1 MNNTKIVLA
10 FERIRSSASPRDFLL
25 LTFAAVLQAVNFNL
39 FLAPTDVA
47 PGGVSGL
54 ALIINSFLGTPLGM
68 TQFLRSIPRIILG
81 FSQLG
86 RANFLIRTLWVSLI
100 YAFGVDFLAQ
110 WMPAQGITPDLVL
123 NALFGGVIGGI
134 ASGLAFR
141 GRGTFAGTGIIS
153 RIIQLRTSLPI
164 TQLYM
169 IIDGG
174 IILALGAVF
183 GWENALYALVML
195 FVWGLA
201 TDYALEGPSVIR
213 TVHIITDY
221 PNAVSNMLITR
232 MGIGVTSWTGQGMYT
247 QAEHSVL
254 YCTISRADVETI
266 KNLVMEAD
274 EDAFVAIGQGHS
286 ASGGVWRAHKLRKD
300 KRAKPVPTK
309 DSED

>member
-1 MNNTKIVLA
+1 MSKTKITFA
-10 FERIRSSASPRDFLL
+10 FQRVRASASPRDFLL
-25 LTFAAVLQAVNFNL
+25 LTLAAVLQAINFNL
-39 FLAPTDVA
+39 FLAPADIA

-54 ALIINSFLGTPLGM
+54 ALIINNFFGTPLGL
-68 TQFLRSIPRIILG
+68 TQFFLSIPLIILG

-100 YAFGVDFLAQ
+100 YAFGVDFLAR
-110 WMPAQGITPDLVL
+110 WMPAQGITPDLLL

-153 RIIQLRTSLPI
+153 RIVQLRTGLPI

-174 IILALGAVF
+174 IIVLIGAVF

-201 TDYALEGPSVIR
+201 TDYTLEGPSVIR
-213 TVHIITDY
+213 TVHIITDS
-221 PNAVSNMLITR
+221 PDAVSDTLITR
-232 MGIGVTSWTGQGMYT
+232 MGIGVTSWSGQGMYT
-247 QAEHSVL
+247 KEQHSIL

-266 KNLVMEAD
+266 KSLVAEVD
-274 EDAFVAIGQGHS
+274 DNAFVVIGQGHS
-286 ASGGVWRAHKLRKD
+286 ASGGVWRACKQNKNKAMQPD
-300 KRAKPVPTK
+300 N
-309 DSED
+309 EI